1 MTGNLYEILE
11 LKPNA
16 SEIEI
21 KKAYNRLV
29 KIYHPDKNKSE
40 GANEQFQKIQS
51 AYEILSNSKSRM
63 EYLKMPEVD
72 KTSFVEILE
81 KIIRNN
87 FNISEMTKIDNFKL
101 STIDFEYIKKN
112 FINFIQSIN
121 VSELLG
127 MFIKG
132 VVPKK
137 EFNNIVQCSESDLE
151 LYDEIACEYYY
162 NLPIS
167 FQKYNSL
174 DITLDLNIKLGE
186 ISNKKKIK
194 IKRNINGMIETSTF
208 IFNLTNPYIVYYG
221 AGDMINGD
229 YGNLIIRLILPNNLF
244 WSENLILIEQSM
256 TLYEMIY
263 GLDIYLDLGENK
275 ININSWVPSRDG
287 FYIDVNDHSKLSYV
301 KGLNLGIKLVL
312 DYDDTNEKQQIL
324 QQFFS

>member
-40 GANEQFQKIQS
+40 GANEQFQKIQF

-63 EYLKMPEVD
+63 EYLKMTEVD

-87 FNISEMTKIDNFKL
+87 FNINEMTKI
-101 STIDFEYIKKN
+101 STIDFEYIKTN

-121 VSELLG
+121 VSELLE

-151 LYDEIACEYYY
+151 LYDEMCCEYYY

-167 FQKYNSL
+167 FQKYNGL

-194 IKRNINGMIETSTF
+194 IKRNINGRIETSTF

-229 YGNLIIRLILPNNLF
+229 YGNLIIKLILPNNLY

-275 ININSWVPSRDG
+275 INIKSWVPSRDG
-287 FYIDVNDHSKLSYV
+287 FYIDVYDHSKLSYI
-301 KGLNLGIKLVL
+301 KGLNLGIKLFL